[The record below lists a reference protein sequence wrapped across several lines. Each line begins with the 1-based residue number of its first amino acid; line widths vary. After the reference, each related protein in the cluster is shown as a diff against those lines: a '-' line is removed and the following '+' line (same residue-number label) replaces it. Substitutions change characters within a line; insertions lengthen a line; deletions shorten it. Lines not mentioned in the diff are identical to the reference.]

1 MTRAADL
8 PAETVAAMTEWRRDF
23 HRHPELGF
31 QETRT
36 SRLIAER
43 LAGFGLE
50 VHTGIGGTGVVGV
63 LRRGASN
70 RAIGLRADI
79 DALPIHEKNAFE
91 HRSTNPGVM
100 HACGHDGHAA
110 MLLGAAR
117 QLAEADS
124 FDGTVVFIFQPAEEH
139 GQGAQAMIDDGLFER
154 FGVDQIFGIHNMPGL
169 PVGRLAV
176 RTGPIMA
183 SEDNFE
189 IVIHGS
195 GGHAS
200 APQNTVDPIV
210 IAAEVVLALQT
221 IVARG
226 FSPLDAVVVSATEL
240 TTDGVRNVIPST
252 AWIRGDVR
260 AFTPDSQARVEAL
273 MRRIAAGVC
282 AAHGATCDV
291 DYANSFVPTI
301 NTAGAT
307 DLAVRAARDALGVDA
322 VDPDCRPIGGAED
335 FARMLAV
342 KEGCF
347 AFLGNGGEA
356 GQGRGLHGQYYDFD
370 DAALPH
376 GAAYWIGLVEAAL
389 PVR

>member
-1 MTRAADL
+1 MTRPAELPADL
-8 PAETVAAMTEWRRDF
+8 VAAMTEWRRDF

-36 SRLIAER
+36 SRLVAER
-43 LAGFGLE
+43 LSEFGLE

-63 LRRGASN
+63 LRRGSSN
-70 RAIGLRADI
+70 RAVGLRADI
-79 DALPIHEKNAFE
+79 DALPITEKNDFG
-91 HRSTNPGVM
+91 HRSVNEGVM
-100 HACGHDGHAA
+100 HACGHDGHTA
-110 MLLGAAR
+110 MLLGAA
-117 QLAEADS
+117 QHLAAS
-124 FDGTVVFIFQPAEEH
+124 KTFDGTVVFIFQPAEEH
-139 GQGAQAMIDDGLFER
+139 GRGAAAMIDDGLFDR
-154 FGVDQIFGIHNMPGL
+154 FGVDQVFGIHNMPGL
-169 PVGRLAV
+169 PVGNLAV

-189 IVIHGS
+189 IVVHGA

-200 APQNTVDPIV
+200 APQNTIDPLV
-210 IAAEVVLALQT
+210 IAAEVVLALQS
-221 IVARG
+221 IVSRG

-260 AFTPDSQARVEAL
+260 TFTPESQARVEAL

-291 DYANSFVPTI
+291 EYSNSFVPTI
-301 NTAGAT
+301 NTPEAT
-307 DLAVRAARDALGVDA
+307 DLAVRAAHGVFGDDN

-342 KEGCF
+342 KDGCF

-356 GQGRGLHGQYYDFD
+356 GQGRGLHGQRYDFND
-370 DAALPH
+370 EALPH

-389 PVR
+389 PAR

>member
-1 MTRAADL
+1 MTSAPDL
-8 PAETVAAMTEWRRDF
+8 SPELVAAMTEWRRDF

-31 QETRT
+31 EEVRT

-43 LAGFGLE
+43 LTGFGLE
-50 VHTGIGGTGVVGV
+50 VHVGIGGTGVVGV

-70 RAIGLRADI
+70 RAVGLRADI
-79 DALPIHEKNAFE
+79 DALPIDEKNDFA
-91 HRSTNPGVM
+91 HRSATDGVM
-100 HACGHDGHAA
+100 HACGHDGHTA
-110 MLLGAAR
+110 MLLGAAKH
-117 QLAEADS
+117 LAASDG

-139 GQGAQAMIDDGLFER
+139 GRGAQAMIDDGLFER
-154 FGVDQIFGIHNMPGL
+154 FGIDQVFGIHNIPGL
-169 PVGRLAV
+169 PVGEFAV

-189 IVIHGS
+189 IVIHGA

-210 IAAEVVLALQT
+210 IAAELVLALQS

-226 FSPLDAVVVSATEL
+226 FSPLDAVVVSATEV

-260 AFTPDSQARVEAL
+260 TFTPEAQAKVEAL
-273 MRRIAAGVC
+273 MRRIATGVC

-291 DYANSFVPTI
+291 EYSNSFVPTI
-301 NTAGAT
+301 NTAEAT
-307 DLAVRAARDALGVDA
+307 ELAVRAARGALGDGNVDS
-322 VDPDCRPIGGAED
+322 DCRPIGGAED

-342 KEGCF
+342 KDGCF
-347 AFLGNGGEA
+347 GFLGNGGDA
-356 GQGRGLHGQYYDFD
+356 GRGRGLHGQFYDFND
-370 DAALPH
+370 DALAP

-389 PVR
+389 PAR